1 METLIVNINKKSI
14 ADEIT
19 TILESYG
26 ETVKIFHLK
35 NPDRFNSKK
44 NKESSLFDMT
54 GIWENSDITLEKIR
68 EKAWKRS

>member
-14 ADEIT
+14 AEEIT

-26 ETVKIFHLK
+26 ETVKIY
-35 NPDRFNSKK
+35 RFNSPEKSNNK
-44 NKESSLFDMT
+44 NNKESSLFDMT
-54 GIWENSDITLEKIR
+54 GIWENSDITLEKMR

>member
-14 ADEIT
+14 AEEIT
-19 TILESYG
+19 NILESYG

-35 NPDRFNSKK
+35 SPKK
-44 NKESSLFDMT
+44 SNNRNNKEFSLFDMT